1 MIEQLIWL
9 LKITRSQ
16 VIARRY
22 FIVNGFDGAL
32 TMLGLLVG
40 FYVSEDARLPV
51 VINACLGVA
60 IALGVSG
67 VSSAYISEAAEKQR
81 ELRELEEAMVTD
93 LGNSAYGQAARLL
106 PMFIAIVNGMA
117 PLAISLVILL
127 PLWIAP
133 SVDPF
138 STHPLESAFV
148 MALIIIFFLGVYL
161 GQVSQTF
168 WLWAG
173 LRTLLIAAATTAFI
187 FTLSPG

>member
-9 LKITRSQ
+9 LNITRSQ

-22 FIVNGFDGAL
+22 FVVNGFDGAL

-40 FYVSEDARLPV
+40 FYVSEDVRLPV

-60 IALGVSG
+60 IALGMSG

-81 ELRELEEAMVTD
+81 ELRELEKAMVTD
-93 LGNSAYGQAARLL
+93 LGGSAHGQAARLL
-106 PMFIAIVNGMA
+106 PLFIAFVNGMA

-127 PLWIAP
+127 PLWLAP
-133 SVDPF
+133 SIEPF
-138 STHPLESAFV
+138 STFPLESSFA
-148 MALIIIFFLGVYL
+148 MALIMIFLLGVYL
-161 GQVSQTF
+161 GQVSHTF

-173 LRTLLIAAATTAFI
+173 LQTLLVAAATTALI

>member
-1 MIEQLIWL
+1 VIEQLLWL
-9 LKITRSQ
+9 LKITRSH

-40 FYVSEDARLPV
+40 FYVSDDVRLPV
-51 VINACLGVA
+51 VMNACLGVA
-60 IALGVSG
+60 IALGMSG

-81 ELRELEEAMVTD
+81 ELRELEKAMVTD
-93 LGNSAYGQAARLL
+93 LGHSAYGQAARLL
-106 PMFIAIVNGMA
+106 PMVIAFVNGMA
-117 PLAISLVILL
+117 PLTISLFILL
-127 PLWIAP
+127 PLWLAP
-133 SVDPF
+133 F
-138 STHPLESAFV
+138 LTRPLESAFV
-148 MALIIIFFLGVYL
+148 MALIIIFLLGVYL

-173 LRTLLIAAATTAFI
+173 LRTLLIAGATAALI